1 MNYGPELVYFWARS
15 LKEHY
20 IPSFIDRIEGGEH
33 WVALKLSHSR
43 NWLFLSWHSITNGCC
58 IVTKEDID
66 PLIENSKRADPVL
79 LFLRKYILRSRLVRV
94 EQAYGDRILSLS
106 FERTLGAG
114 FRTGLTL
121 NLECTG
127 NRSNMIVID
136 DNNIIRETARH
147 INPEINRYRTVLP
160 GIPYSPPPPFKG
172 LALADLS
179 CGELKD
185 SLSRLK
191 GIGTPLSRSILRVWD
206 TREPHEWMS
215 LLKLIFETNVS
226 LSDFRLISCGN
237 YVTVFPEI
245 LEGCKLLSHDIL
257 EGSKSIISDL
267 MRDRTRMKLYKQSC
281 EILDILILRKQK
293 HMEGLL
299 NQITN
304 AKRAD
309 YYKMAGEL
317 LMANSYRLKKGITHV
332 QLSSWD
338 DPAMVVDLT
347 LDPRL
352 SIIQNAQKY
361 FRKFKKST
369 VSHPEQVEAKIAGL
383 RDSIQELN
391 EQKELLG
398 IIEDTA
404 LLREATQDISGWI
417 NAIDKKRPR
426 SKKYV
431 PPHIRLNFLKH
442 QILVGVNA
450 KGNRYV
456 TFRLAHARDLW
467 FHVHEIPGAH
477 VILKE
482 TEQSD
487 PSETETAIKV
497 AASLAA
503 YYSRAKN
510 TLKVQIDYT
519 EKKNVRHISGS
530 GIAHVT
536 YSNPETILINPDL
549 WKEYFSDRQ

>member
-15 LKEHY
+15 LKQHY

-43 NWLFLSWHSITNGCC
+43 NWLFLSWHSVTNGCC
-58 IVTKEDID
+58 IVNKEDID

-79 LFLRKYILRSRLVRV
+79 LFLKKHILRSRLVNV
-94 EQAYGDRILSLS
+94 EQAYGDRILALY

-127 NRSNMIVID
+127 SRSNMILID

-147 INPEINRYRTVLP
+147 INPEINRYRTILP
-160 GIPYSPPPPFKG
+160 GISYSPPPPFKG
-172 LALADLS
+172 L
-179 CGELKD
+179 ELKD
-185 SLSRLK
+185 LSSNELQGSLSRLK
-191 GIGTPLSRSILRVWD
+191 GVGTPLSRLILRLWD
-206 TREPHEWMS
+206 TREAQEWMS
-215 LLKLIFETNVS
+215 LLKLIFDIHVP
-226 LSDFRLISCGN
+226 LSDFSLIRCGN

-245 LEGCKLLSHDIL
+245 LEGCERLSKDIL
-257 EGSKSIISDL
+257 KGSRSMISDL
-267 MRDRTRMKLYKQSC
+267 MTDRTRMILYKQSC
-281 EILDILILRKQK
+281 DILDILIQRKQK
-293 HMEGLL
+293 HLEGLL
-299 NQITN
+299 NQINN
-304 AKRAD
+304 AGKAD
-309 YYKMAGEL
+309 FYKMAGEL
-317 LMANSYRLKKGITHV
+317 LMANSYRLKKGITQV

-361 FRKFKKST
+361 FRKFKKTT
-369 VSHPEQVEAKIAGL
+369 VSHPEQIEAKVAGL
-383 RDSIQELN
+383 RASIQELN

-398 IIEDTA
+398 MIDDTI
-404 LLREATQDISGWI
+404 LLREAAQDISGWI
-417 NAIDKKRPR
+417 SGTDKKRPR

-431 PPHIRLNFLKH
+431 PPHIRLTLNKH

-456 TFRLAHARDLW
+456 TFRLAHAQDLW

-482 TEQSD
+482 IEQSD
-487 PSETETAIKV
+487 TSETETAIKV

-503 YYSRAKN
+503 YYSRAKK

-536 YSNPETILINPDL
+536 YSNPETILISPDL
-549 WKEYFSDRQ
+549 WKEYFADKQ